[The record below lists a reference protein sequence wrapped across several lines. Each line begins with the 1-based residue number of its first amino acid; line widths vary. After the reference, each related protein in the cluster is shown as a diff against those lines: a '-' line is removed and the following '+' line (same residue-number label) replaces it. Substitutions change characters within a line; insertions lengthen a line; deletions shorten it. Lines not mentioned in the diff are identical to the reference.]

1 MSLNRLAGALAL
13 LACAM
18 TLPGCASGTDGAPA
32 ADKAS
37 TSASEAPVVDAQADR
52 ETRLRRGQILAIELD
67 SNASTGYAWEIVED
81 GSPVLE
87 SAPVPARAAPAVP
100 PMPGAGG
107 TSRWR
112 YRAMQAGTA
121 NLRLVYRRSWEKEV
135 EPVRTASYRV
145 VVVE

>member
-1 MSLNRLAGALAL
+1 MSLNPLAGAIAL
-13 LACAM
+13 LTCAM
-18 TLPGCASGTDGAPA
+18 ALPGCASGTDDPRT

-37 TSASEAPVVDAQADR
+37 ANASEAVVIDAHADG

-87 SAPVPARAAPAVP
+87 PAPVPARAAPAVA

-112 YRAMQAGTA
+112 FRAVQAGTA
-121 NLRLVYRRSWEKEV
+121 NLRLVYRRSWEKDV

-145 VVVE
+145 VVE

>member
-1 MSLNRLAGALAL
+1 MSLNPLAGAIVL
-13 LACAM
+13 LAYAM
-18 TLPGCASGTDGAPA
+18 VLPGCASGTGDVPA
-32 ADKAS
+32 AGKTS
-37 TSASEAPVVDAQADR
+37 SSASDAAVVDAHADG
-52 ETRLRRGQILAIELD
+52 ETRLQRGQLLAIELD

-87 SAPVPARAAPAVP
+87 SAPVPAIAAPAVA

-112 YRAMQAGTA
+112 FRAAQSGTA
-121 NLRLVYRRSWEKEV
+121 NLRLVYRRSWEKDV

-145 VVVE
+145 VVE

>member
-1 MSLNRLAGALAL
+1 MSLNPSAGALAL

-18 TLPGCASGTDGAPA
+18 ALPGCASGTDGAPE
-32 ADKAS
+32 ADK
-37 TSASEAPVVDAQADR
+37 TSASAPEATVVDAHAEG

-81 GSPVLE
+81 GSPLLE
-87 SAPVPARAAPAVP
+87 PAAVPARAAPAVA

-112 YRAMQAGTA
+112 YRAVQAGTA
-121 NLRLVYRRSWEKEV
+121 TLRLVYRRSWEKDV

-145 VVVE
+145 VVE